1 VRAVIFCNE
10 MLGLGHLR
18 RALVL
23 ASELAD
29 AHDDGTALVVTG
41 SHALGVMRI
50 PPRVDVL
57 KLPTAAVTGESK
69 WSVSGLHPPTTLSM
83 TPRAIHELRA
93 QVSLAAVREF
103 RPDVVLVDYAPLGRE
118 GDLRQA
124 LQWLR
129 AESRATVTLG
139 LWEVAD
145 GPDQQRWTRQLIA
158 DVKALYDL
166 VMIYGEPTVDDVR
179 VERLRAAGVPVRMT
193 GMIGPA
199 PAPSP
204 PSDLEPGYLLIT
216 AGGGVDGYALLDTA
230 IEAVRLR
237 PLPMPAVLV
246 TGPMMDPAQV
256 VALKDAAIG
265 LDAQVHRLRTDM
277 DAVLSGARATVSM
290 AGYATVAE
298 VVASGKPALLVPRAF
313 PRDEQLR
320 RARRLATAGLVELL
334 EPDAL
339 DPAILRNA
347 FDRLLERPARA
358 PQRPIGAATAVS
370 LLLELS
376 RRRVATT
383 AS

>member
-29 AHDDGTALVVTG
+29 VDADGTALVVTG

-57 KLPTAAVTGESK
+57 KLPTAAVTGESR

-83 TPRAIHELRA
+83 TPAAIHELRA
-93 QVSLAAVREF
+93 QVSLAVVREF
-103 RPDVVLVDYAPLGRE
+103 RPDVALVDYAPLGRE
-118 GDLRQA
+118 RDLRQA

-129 AESRATVTLG
+129 AESHATVALG

-145 GPDQQRWTRQLIA
+145 GPDQLRWAPQLIA

-179 VERLRAAGVPVRMT
+179 VERLRAAGVPLAT
-193 GMIGPA
+193 TKMIGPA
-199 PAPSP
+199 PAAAP
-204 PSDLEPGYLLIT
+204 PSDLRPGYLLVM

-230 IEAVRLR
+230 IEAGRLR
-237 PLPMPAVLV
+237 PLPMSTVLV
-246 TGPMMDPAQV
+246 TGPMMDQAQV
-256 VALKDAAIG
+256 AALRKVAIG
-265 LDAQVHRLRTDM
+265 LDVQVHRLRTDM
-277 DAVLSGARATVSM
+277 DAVIAGARATVSM
-290 AGYATVAE
+290 AGYSTVAE

-320 RARRLATAGLVELL
+320 RARRLAAAGLVELL

-339 DPAILRNA
+339 DPATLRDA

-358 PQRPIGAATAVS
+358 PQRSPGAATVVS
-370 LLLELS
+370 LLLEVS
-376 RRRVATT
+376 RRRAAAT